1 MKEASRIN
9 FRGYNFRDYLN
20 KPAAQRQN
28 LDGSRS
34 LNYLTIVCILSAS
47 VDKLTFFVYFGD
59 GDGDG
64 DSNVLTL
71 EPDDQTA
78 SELDSEDAV
87 SLLTVAMESDST
99 DNILV
104 SSLSI
109 LARLHNSLSTQR
121 ERSFIS

>member
-1 MKEASRIN
+1 M
-9 FRGYNFRDYLN
+9 
-20 KPAAQRQN
+20 QRQN

-64 DSNVLTL
+64 NVLTL
-71 EPDDQTA
+71 EPDDRTA